1 MEKSL
6 KNKKVRKK
14 SGEIE
19 MEEIFLDNFLERQ
32 KENLEI
38 SDKKLEIPLTKQ
50 ILYLFLLASL
60 VFIGILWISCFRL
73 QIAQGENYKILSE
86 KNKFAVLKI
95 QASRGVI
102 YDRNLEQ
109 LVWNQ
114 SSFDLVLDES
124 QLPEE
129 ESERK
134 EIIKEISKIVGS
146 DIQIENTLVAENLP
160 YQTLISLEAEIE
172 KFPGF
177 LIKETSIRKYEDSYS
192 LAHLLGYLG
201 KIKASELKACQEC
214 SILDFVGREG
224 LENSYEKVLGEKKG
238 KIQIEK
244 TVEGEEISREIIEYP
259 QSGNSLVLALDFP
272 LQEKIEEVLAATLKE
287 VGSQGGAVVALDPR
301 NGNVLA
307 SVSLPYFNNNLFAQG
322 IKPEELQKLNEDKRN
337 PQVNR
342 VIGGLYPLGSTIKP
356 LIGSAALDESIIK
369 EFTQLYCPLELCLK
383 NIYTGEKECFS
394 DWTFHGLSDIK
405 RAIAE
410 SVNPF
415 FYMIGGGYTRP
426 EFADLRLPG
435 RFEGLGI
442 EKIKEYL
449 QVFGLGEKTGIDLPG
464 ELEGRV
470 PDPEWK
476 ENYFANQPRAQ
487 QIWYIGDTY
496 NLSIGQGYLLVTPI
510 QVASAFSAI
519 ANGGILYRPKIVD
532 KIIGSEKEL
541 VIEEKKSEIIRQDF
555 INQVNLEIIR
565 QGMRQAVASPAGSAF
580 MLNSLP
586 VEAAAKTGTAQI
598 GSEDIYQ
605 NWVTVF
611 APYDNPEIV
620 LTVLIEKV
628 KGTRIAAQKVAQE
641 VLEWYFEEK
650 VPNPNDQ

>member
-1 MEKSL
+1 MEKIL
-6 KNKKVRKK
+6 KNKKVKKK

-50 ILYLFLLASL
+50 ILYLFFLFSL
-60 VFIGILWISCFRL
+60 IFIGILWISCFRL

-102 YDRNLEQ
+102 YDRNLKQ

-114 SSFDLVLDES
+114 SSFDLILDES
-124 QLPEE
+124 QLPKD
-129 ESERK
+129 ESKRK
-134 EIIKEISKIVGS
+134 EIIEEVSKVVGLDIEIQTGERV
-146 DIQIENTLVAENLP
+146 VVENLA

-177 LIKETSIRKYEDSYS
+177 LVKENSIRKYEDSYS
-192 LAHLLGYLG
+192 LAHLLGYMG
-201 KIKASELKACQEC
+201 KIKASELRECQEC

-224 LENSYEKVLGEKKG
+224 LENSYEKVLREKKG

-244 TVEGEEISREIIEYP
+244 TAEGEEISREIIEYP
-259 QSGNSLVLALDFP
+259 ESGDSLILTLDFS
-272 LQEKIEEVLAATLKE
+272 LQEKIEEVLTKILRE
-287 VGSQGGAVVALDPR
+287 VGSQGGAVVALNPR

-322 IKPEELQKLNEDKRN
+322 IKLEELQKLNEDKRN

-342 VIGGLYPLGSTIKP
+342 VISGLYPIGSTIKP
-356 LIGSAALDESIIK
+356 LIGSAALEEGVIK
-369 EFTQLYCPLELCLK
+369 ETTQFYCPLELCVEHK
-383 NIYTGEKECFS
+383 YTGEPECFS
-394 DWTFHGLSDIK
+394 DWKFHGLTQIK

-415 FYMIGGGYTRP
+415 FYMLGGGYNRP
-426 EFADLRLPG
+426 EFADSRLPKH
-435 RFEGLGI
+435 FEGLGV
-442 EKIKEYL
+442 EKIKRYL
-449 QVFGLGEKTGIDLPG
+449 ELFGLGEKTEIDLPG

-470 PDPEWK
+470 PDQEWK

-487 QIWYIGDTY
+487 QIWYLGDTY

-519 ANGGILYRPKIVD
+519 ANGGILYQPRIVD
-532 KIIGSEKEL
+532 KIIN
-541 VIEEKKSEIIRQDF
+541 VEEKKSEIIRKDF
-555 INQVNLEIIR
+555 INPKNLEIIR
-565 QGMRQAVASPAGSAF
+565 QGMRQAVASPNGSASS
-580 MLNSLP
+580 LNFLP
-586 VEAAAKTGTAQI
+586 IKAAAKTGTAQI
-598 GSEDIYQ
+598 GLEDIYQ

-628 KGTRIAAQKVAQE
+628 EGDRIVAQNVAKE
-641 VLEWYFEEK
+641 VLEWYFNE
-650 VPNPNDQ
+650 DR